1 MRSAAVDGFEL
12 AYDRT
17 GRGAPVV
24 LLHGWPGSRS
34 DYDEVVPLLAGSVD
48 AVVPDLRGFGDSD
61 RHDADPVRHYSA
73 TAQARSIAGLIDGLA
88 LHRPVIAGYDV
99 GSRVAQALAAA
110 RPDLVGALV
119 IAPPLPGAGRR
130 VLDEQPQRE
139 FWYQAFHR
147 LPLAEELV
155 DGNPDAVRAY
165 LTHFWTH
172 WSGPRFALPP
182 SRLEQL
188 VARYSAPGAFA
199 ASIAWYRA
207 GAGTVATSLREAAPE
222 PPGRIGIPTTVLW
235 PEHDPLFPR
244 EWSDQL
250 DAYFS
255 DVDLH
260 LIDGV
265 GHFVP
270 LEAPEPFAA
279 AVAAAAVAIGV
290 P

>member
-12 AYDRT
+12 SYDRT
-17 GRGAPVV
+17 GRGAPAV

-61 RHDADPVRHYSA
+61 KHDADPARHYDA
-73 TAQARSIAGLIDGLA
+73 TAQARSIAGLIDELD

-119 IAPPLPGAGRR
+119 VAPPLPGAGRR

-165 LTHFWTH
+165 LSALLDALVGTAVRPPAEPPRTPG
-172 WSGPRFALPP
+172 GPLR
-182 SRLEQL
+182 
-188 VARYSAPGAFA
+188 
-199 ASIAWYRA
+199 
-207 GAGTVATSLREAAPE
+207 GAGCLHGVDRL
-222 PPGRIGIPTTVLW
+222 V
-235 PEHDPLFPR
+235 PR
-244 EWSDQL
+244 RRRHGG
-250 DAYFS
+250 
-255 DVDLH
+255 H
-260 LIDGV
+260 L
-265 GHFVP
+265 P
-270 LEAPEPFAA
+270 A
-279 AVAAAAVAIGV
+279 
-290 P
+290 